1 MNRPLIDTETAAY
14 AAGISERRVRQLV
27 QAGELTNYGT
37 RNRIR
42 IDYDQLAATRHL

>member
-14 AAGISERRVRQLV
+14 AAGVSERRVRQLV

-42 IDYDQLAATRHL
+42 IDYDELAATRRL

>member
-1 MNRPLIDTETAAY
+1 MPRPLIDTETAAY
-14 AAGISERRVRQLV
+14 AAGVSERRVRQLV

-42 IDYDQLAATRHL
+42 IDYDQLATLRHL